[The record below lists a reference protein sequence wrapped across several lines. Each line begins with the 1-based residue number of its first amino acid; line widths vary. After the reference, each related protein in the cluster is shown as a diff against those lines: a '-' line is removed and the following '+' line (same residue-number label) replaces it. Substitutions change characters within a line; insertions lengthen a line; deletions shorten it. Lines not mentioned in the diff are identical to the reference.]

1 MKAKVYR
8 AAKHNLNYSSL
19 SPHIK
24 SAATQILYGMFVT
37 CQKFLYTYQQF
48 RSIIFITAAL
58 QIITKFKQT

>member
-8 AAKHNLNYSSL
+8 AAKHNLNHSNPF
-19 SPHIK
+19 PHIK

-37 CQKFLYTYQQF
+37 CQKLLYTYQQL

-58 QIITKFKQT
+58 QIIKKFKQT